1 LRSPSRARR
10 VASGCNGLERG
21 GGCEAETQ
29 PGSRRLFVP
38 NSVIHSCQCRACQ
51 KGVAHQAEGHHSQ
64 MNWLMSRLTTDQRR
78 WYAAIESARLGDVG
92 DRVVSRITG
101 LGEATIKKGRAEVA
115 AHMAGTYQEPPKGR
129 PGRMSTE
136 EKYPDIEAVLTRL
149 LEDETAGD
157 PMSKKKWVRVS
168 SRRLRRLLKPLGYE
182 VNENTICRLLRK
194 MKYSMKVNVRSRA
207 STTHSPK
214 RDAQFQYIAS
224 QKAKFLGAGLPVVSV
239 DSKKK
244 ELIGDFR
251 AAGTAWVKEA
261 IQVNEHNFAN
271 MATCVATPYGVYDL
285 ATNKGYVSVGTSG
298 NTPEFAV
305 AAIRLWW
312 EHAGR
317 HVYPD
322 ATGLLLLADGGGG
335 NGCTCRAWKQQLQER
350 FSDAFGLE
358 VTVCHY
364 PPGCSKYN
372 PVERRL
378 FSQISMNWAGK
389 PLTSLEVMLG
399 YIRGTTTAPGLT
411 VEAFLLEGEYATG
424 KKVPEAQFRR
434 LAVRAHATCPK
445 LNYTISPRGESADR

>member
-1 LRSPSRARR
+1 MSPRSP
-10 VASGCNGLERG
+10 G
-21 GGCEAETQ
+21 
-29 PGSRRLFVP
+29 
-38 NSVIHSCQCRACQ
+38 
-51 KGVAHQAEGHHSQ
+51 
-64 MNWLMSRLTTDQRR
+64 W
-78 WYAAIESARLGDVG
+78 
-92 DRVVSRITG
+92 
-101 LGEATIKKGRAEVA
+101 EATIKRGRSEVA
-115 AHMAGTYQEPPKGR
+115 AHLAGTYQEPPIGR
-129 PGRMSTE
+129 LGRRSTE

-168 SRRLRRLLKPLGYE
+168 SRRLSELLRPLGYE
-182 VNENTICRLLRK
+182 VKKNAICRLLRK

-214 RDAQFQYIAS
+214 RDTQFQYIAS
-224 QKAKFLGAGLPVVSV
+224 QKARFLGAGLPVVSV
-239 DSKKK
+239 DSEKK
-244 ELIGDFR
+244 ELIGDFW
-251 AAGTAWVKEA
+251 AAGAAWEKEA
-261 IQVNEHNFAN
+261 IKVSEHNFAS

-285 ATNKGYVSVGTSG
+285 ATNKGCVCVGTSG

-322 ATGLLLLADGGGG
+322 ATELLLLADGGGG
-335 NGCTCRAWKQQLQER
+335 NSCTCRAWKQQLQER
-350 FSDAFGLE
+350 LCDAFGLE

-378 FSQISMNWAGK
+378 FSHISMNWAGK
-389 PLTSLEVMLG
+389 PLRTLELMLG
-399 YIRGTTTAPGLT
+399 YIRGTTTGSGLT

-424 KKVPEAQFRR
+424 KKVPENQFRR
-434 LAVRAHATCPK
+434 LAVRAHATCPN
-445 LNYTISPRGESADR
+445 LNYTISPRGEAADR